1 MNPQHLLGRTVL
13 ANILIVDDEP
23 SIRLFLSGLVER
35 MGHHPVEAEN
45 GQDALEK
52 FKKQSVDLA
61 IVDVHMPEM
70 NGIQFLE
77 EAKKVDPLSVVIMM
91 TGYPSAET
99 IIQTI
104 EDDGYTY
111 IAKPLEIDRM
121 TDLIERGLVFRRTR
135 HQSK

>member
-1 MNPQHLLGRTVL
+1 M
-13 ANILIVDDEP
+13 AKILIVDDEP
-23 SIRLFLSGLVER
+23 AIRLFLSGLVER
-35 MGHHPVEAEN
+35 MGHNPMEAEN

-52 FKKQSVDLA
+52 FQKESVDLA

-70 NGIQFLE
+70 NGIRFLE
-77 EAKKVDPLSVVIMM
+77 EVKKIDPLSVVIMM
-91 TGYPSAET
+91 TGFPSAET

-121 TDLIERGLVFRRTR
+121 TDLIERGLVFRRIR
-135 HQSK
+135 PSPKK